1 MCIGVPMQ
9 VVESRDLIAI
19 CRNDEEQRQEKVDMS
34 LVGAQPEG
42 TWVLVFMGA
51 AREVIAPET
60 LDQVLQARKAMAAAL
75 SGEPVDQFFADLVN
89 REPELPDFLK

>member
-34 LVGAQPEG
+34 LVGAQSEG

-75 SGEPVDQFFADLVN
+75 NGEPVDQFFADLVN